1 MRLVRYKKR
10 EELVKVAD
18 DNSSMLSVRG
28 FWMVVK
34 DGKIHYWWD
43 GYNANIVLEML
54 LKAEGFNASQ
64 IDSILTC
71 MENWDLVINE

>member
-1 MRLVRYKKR
+1 MRRCKKR
-10 EELVKVAD
+10 GDLIVIAGDE
-18 DNSSMLSVRG
+18 DNMMCTDG
-28 FWMVVK
+28 FWMVSK
-34 DGKIHYWWD
+34 HGKIYYWWD

-54 LKAEGFNASQ
+54 LRAEGFNASQ